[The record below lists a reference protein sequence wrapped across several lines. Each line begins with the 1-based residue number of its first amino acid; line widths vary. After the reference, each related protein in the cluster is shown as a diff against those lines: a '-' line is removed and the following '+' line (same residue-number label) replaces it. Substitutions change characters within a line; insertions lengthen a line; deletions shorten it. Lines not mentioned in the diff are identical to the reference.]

1 MMPLATTE
9 LGTDGAITGIME
21 DPHSRGL
28 PPSLG
33 ADLHVGHHGHPA
45 LLLRRSHR
53 AETDPHWASH
63 FVPLLWPSLGCFPF
77 YGKGIRHYLRLC
89 DTVWAW

>member
-1 MMPLATTE
+1 MTASQ
-9 LGTDGAITGIME
+9 GK
-21 DPHSRGL
+21 
-28 PPSLG
+28 PSLG

-63 FVPLLWPSLGCFPF
+63 CVFLLGVMGLNMV
-77 YGKGIRHYLRLC
+77 YGIRDWLDYLRL
-89 DTVWAW
+89 